1 MSPLMG
7 HGAENRAAP
16 PGLAHRKQE
25 GLQALR
31 YEGNNKMKNL
41 LLASVAAF
49 SLAAALP
56 AMAQDKVVGVESSSD
71 AEAGAV
77 IGATGGGAGGAALG
91 FFLGGPIGAVIGGFA
106 GATIGAEAGIATS
119 SIEYVATNPVEPIYI
134 DGAVELG
141 YVVPAEVTI
150 YPIEGDDRYGYVYA
164 NDRVWIV
171 DLETRALVQSPGY
184 LVPQATADF
193 AAANPVASVEVEG
206 DVVVG
211 YVLPDAVELTPVP
224 DSRYS
229 YVYIGDRPALVDG
242 TSRTVIWV
250 N

>member
-1 MSPLMG
+1 
-7 HGAENRAAP
+7 
-16 PGLAHRKQE
+16 
-25 GLQALR
+25 
-31 YEGNNKMKNL
+31 MKNL

-56 AMAQDKVVGVESSSD
+56 AFAQDRVVGVESGSN
-71 AEAGAV
+71 AEAGAA
-77 IGATGGGAGGAALG
+77 IGATGGGAGGALLG

-119 SIEYVATNPVEPIYI
+119 SIEFVAANPVEPIYI
-134 DGAVELG
+134 DGAAEIG
-141 YVVPAEVTI
+141 FVVPAEVTI
-150 YPIEGDDRYGYVYA
+150 YPIQGDGQYGYVYA

-171 DLETRALVQSPGY
+171 DLETRAFVQSPGY

-193 AAANPVASVEVEG
+193 AMANPVASAELEG

-211 YVLPDAVELTPVP
+211 YVLPETVQLTPVP

-229 YVYIGDRPALVDG
+229 YVYVGDRPALVDG
-242 TSRTVIWV
+242 TSRTVIWL

>member
-1 MSPLMG
+1 
-7 HGAENRAAP
+7 
-16 PGLAHRKQE
+16 
-25 GLQALR
+25 
-31 YEGNNKMKNL
+31 MKNL
-41 LLASVAAF
+41 LLASVAAL
-49 SLAAALP
+49 SLAAAVP
-56 AMAQDKVVGVESSSD
+56 AFAQDKVVGVESSSN

-106 GATIGAEAGIATS
+106 GATIGAETGIETA
-119 SIEYVATNPVEPIYI
+119 SIEYVAANPVEPIYI
-134 DGAVELG
+134 DGAAEIG

-150 YPIEGDDRYGYVYA
+150 YPIQGDDRYGYIYA

-171 DLETRALVQSPGY
+171 DMETRAFVQSPGY
-184 LVPQATADF
+184 LVPQATADY
-193 AAANPVASVEVEG
+193 AMANPVASAEVEG

-211 YVLPDAVELTPVP
+211 YVLPETVELTPVP

-229 YVYIGDRPALVDG
+229 YVYVGERPALVDG
-242 TSRTVIWV
+242 TSRTVIWL